1 MRYLDKN
8 ALFNQFVTFTA
19 SVHQVTNDLSQNII
33 TDAITPVQYKILEYL
48 KVSQPVTITE
58 ISDCHHMS
66 LPNTSRELKKLQ
78 EKKLIEK
85 ISDKDDRR
93 KYFVRLSAE
102 GEQMMNAAFACIET
116 RFQQL
121 IHDVSDEDLEEI
133 KHALNILQQK
143 VFKLDERL

>member
-78 EKKLIEK
+78 EKNLIEK
-85 ISDKDDRR
+85 ISDTEDRR
-93 KYFVRLSAE
+93 KHYVRLTE
-102 GEQMMNAAFACIET
+102 DGEQMMDEAFRCIEV
-116 RFQQL
+116 RFQHL
-121 IHDVSDEDLEEI
+121 IQDVSEEDLEEI

-143 VFKLDERL
+143 VFKQQGKL

>member
-1 MRYLDKN
+1 MSYLDKN

-19 SVHQVTNDLSQNII
+19 SVHQVTNELTQNII

-93 KYFVRLSAE
+93 KYFVRLSVE
-102 GEQMMNAAFACIET
+102 GEQMMNEAFACIEA

-143 VFKLDERL
+143 VFKLDVRL

>member
-19 SVHQVTNDLSQNII
+19 AVHQVTSDLTQII
-33 TDAITPVQYKILEYL
+33 NTDAITPVQYKILEYL

-58 ISDCHHMS
+58 ISECHHMS

-78 EKKLIEK
+78 EKNLIEK
-85 ISDKDDRR
+85 ISDIADRR
-93 KYFVRLSAE
+93 KFFVRLSAD
-102 GEQMMNAAFACIET
+102 GEQMMHEAFARIEE

-121 IHDVSDEDLEEI
+121 IQHVPEEDLEEI
-133 KHALNILQQK
+133 KHALDILQQK
-143 VFKLDERL
+143 VFKQEDRL

>member
-85 ISDKDDRR
+85 ISDTEDRR
-93 KYFVRLSAE
+93 KHYVRLTE
-102 GEQMMNAAFACIET
+102 DGEQMMDEAFRCIEV
-116 RFQQL
+116 RFQHL
-121 IHDVSDEDLEEI
+121 IQDVSEEDLEEI
-133 KHALNILQQK
+133 KHALDILQQN
-143 VFKLDERL
+143 VFKQQGKL